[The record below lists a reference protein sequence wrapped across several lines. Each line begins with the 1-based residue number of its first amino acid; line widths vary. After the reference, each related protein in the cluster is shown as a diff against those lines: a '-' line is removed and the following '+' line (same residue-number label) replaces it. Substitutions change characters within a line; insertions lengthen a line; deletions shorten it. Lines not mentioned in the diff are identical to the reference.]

1 MKNYSAKLSK
11 KEWETVFSAI
21 ELLGNVKKDLWT
33 DDQKQKRKIIEE
45 HRNLLDKILRQVN
58 EEWLSNTAKN
68 VLVWDNS
75 CQMDMRNLDTV
86 MYVELRNEVYQ
97 THDIQR
103 MAKIQHSCKTK
114 Y

>member
-45 HRNLLDKILRQVN
+45 HRNLLDKILRQVD
-58 EEWLSNTAKN
+58 EE
-68 VLVWDNS
+68 
-75 CQMDMRNLDTV
+75 
-86 MYVELRNEVYQ
+86 
-97 THDIQR
+97 
-103 MAKIQHSCKTK
+103 
-114 Y
+114 